1 MLWRFC
7 RLWIESDGE
16 SGSGVDKMLHNRLF
30 EPFLDCLGLMFLIKF
45 WYLTNKYMTDKELY
59 KLCQEYGAKAR
70 KWKNKFIALLPEVAK
85 RGLHKKK
92 GFESIYEFAAKVGGV
107 AYSSVEAV
115 LRLDK
120 KLEDKPKLKQM
131 IEKVGVNKVRVV
143 ANLDKKEEELI
154 EKVQTLTKPALEL
167 FAKEERG
174 IRPGTEMKI
183 LSFHVDEKVELE
195 LRKLKGKGETF
206 NDVMKKLLANMPK
219 EKEIRPRKTKP
230 SKSRPTPAQK
240 RREALAKTNG
250 KCSVPGCNKPAE
262 EIHHPKPWA
271 IFHKHDEL
279 EPLCKAHHELE
290 HQVDNVIDKKFR
302 AYKMQTALF

>member
-1 MLWRFC
+1 
-7 RLWIESDGE
+7 
-16 SGSGVDKMLHNRLF
+16 
-30 EPFLDCLGLMFLIKF
+30 
-45 WYLTNKYMTDKELY
+45 MTDKELY

-85 RGLHKKK
+85 RGLHKTK

-107 AYSSVEAV
+107 AHGAVEAV

-120 KLEDKPKLKQM
+120 KLENKPKLKQM

-167 FAKEERG
+167 FAKEVRG

-183 LSFHVDEKVELE
+183 LSFHVDEEVELE

-206 NDVMKKLLANMPK
+206 NDVMKKLLANMPN
-219 EKEIRPRKTKP
+219 EKEIRPRKTKQ
-230 SKSRPTPAQK
+230 SKSRPAPAQK
-240 RREALAKTNG
+240 RREALAQTNG
-250 KCSVPGCNKPAE
+250 KCSIPGCNKPAE
-262 EIHHPKPWA
+262 ELHHPKPWA
-271 IFHKHDEL
+271 IFNKHDVL
-279 EPLCKAHHELE
+279 ESLCKSHHELE
-290 HQVDNVIDKKFR
+290 HQSESTIDKKFR
-302 AYKMQTALF
+302 AYKLQGTLF

>member
-1 MLWRFC
+1 M
-7 RLWIESDGE
+7 
-16 SGSGVDKMLHNRLF
+16 
-30 EPFLDCLGLMFLIKF
+30 
-45 WYLTNKYMTDKELY
+45 TNNELY

-70 KWKNKFIALLPEVAK
+70 KWKNKFIALIPEVAK
-85 RGLHKKK
+85 RGLHKQK

-107 AYSSVEAV
+107 AHGAVESV

-131 IEKVGVNKVRVV
+131 IEKVGINKVRVV
-143 ANLDKKEEELI
+143 ANLDKKEDELV

-183 LSFHVDEKVELE
+183 LSFHVDEEVELE

-219 EKEIRPRKTKP
+219 PKNVKSRKAKE
-230 SKSRPTPAQK
+230 SKSRPAPAQK
-240 RREALAKTNG
+240 RRELFSKTNG
-250 KCSVPGCNKPAE
+250 KCSVPGCNKPGT
-262 EIHHPKPWA
+262 EIHHKKTWA
-271 IFHKHDEL
+271 IFKSHDEL
-279 EPLCKAHHELE
+279 ELLCKGHHELR
-290 HQVDNVIDKKFR
+290 HQSESTIDQKFR
-302 AYKMQTALF
+302 FYKMQAALF